1 MRPAR
6 SGPSA
11 ARRGSAPGSLPR
23 RTAIRRRGRPAGGSP
38 GHLVLPS
45 GPLRLAQLR
54 AADPHGPAVVSA
66 DPADPLP
73 VLTDPG
79 VEDAGQLPG
88 PPDRDGRVDALDG
101 VSGPVAVRVV
111 PQLELG
117 RPR

>member
-38 GHLVLPS
+38 VHLVLPS

-54 AADPHGPAVVSA
+54 AADPHDPAVGCA
-66 DPADPLP
+66 APADPLA

-79 VEDAGQLPG
+79 VEDAGELPR
-88 PPDRDGRVDALDG
+88 PLDRDGRVDALHG
-101 VSGPVAVRVV
+101 LSGPV
-111 PQLELG
+111 
-117 RPR
+117 